1 EPWDFVVTVC
11 DRAQEACPIFPGQP
25 ILAHWGMPD
34 PAEVDGDGV
43 TKRAAF
49 RDAFVLLSRRID
61 LLLALPLEKL
71 EQLALESRVRAIGNA
86 GSYAANSCEKNA
98 ATLQQ
103 LKRDDARATVNLSDT
118 TGSARHVAAH
128 QLLRLDG
135 RRHHGHS
142 RSHCALVGTARMQSH
157 HRDQRCRSLG
167 DSPEA

>member
-1 EPWDFVVTVC
+1 MFRILFLCTGNSARSQMAEALLNWKGKDRFEAYSAGSRPAAQVNPLAIATLREHGIPWAGHAPRGIDGLEHEPWDFVVTVC
-11 DRAQEACPIFPGQP
+11 DRAKEACPIFPGQP

-86 GSYAANSCEKNA
+86 GS
-98 ATLQQ
+98 
-103 LKRDDARATVNLSDT
+103 
-118 TGSARHVAAH
+118 
-128 QLLRLDG
+128 
-135 RRHHGHS
+135 
-142 RSHCALVGTARMQSH
+142 
-157 HRDQRCRSLG
+157 
-167 DSPEA
+167 